1 MGFFIPAFLRLSISC
16 FVSSACFQGFLYI
29 WIMLSTRIFLTILLG
44 LFSWG
49 LIAQTSLPPRIYGD
63 TLHAPFYHGVASG
76 DPLSNSVIIWTRI
89 TPAPADFSSIP
100 VNYQLAQDS
109 LFLSIIS
116 SGATTTDSSSDWTV
130 KLDIAGLNPNTIYY
144 YRFDDNNSN
153 YSATGRTRTAPSG
166 AVSDLKFAI
175 FSCSSI
181 YSGYFNSYARVAEK
195 ADSLDAA
202 IHLGDYIYDFVDA
215 EEQVRVPSPY
225 PTVPDNLEEWR
236 DRQEYYLL
244 DPDLRAARAKLPWIC
259 MWDNHDQDCGGN
271 TSCSFLGGNKAFIEW
286 LPIRIPDS
294 SNFLNIY
301 RKVSFGN
308 LADILVVDALMFRH
322 GDTLANGEYN
332 MLGNDQFL
340 WLTQQLQSSTAKW
353 KLVPQQRMMGGWYT
367 NGIAPWLLD
376 IVPNDGPVF
385 DNGSWDGFP
394 GSKEMLFD
402 ILRNNNIDNFIALSG
417 DAHVS
422 IAQDLVENPHDSTL
436 YNPETG
442 IGSVGVE
449 FLPTSITRGN
459 MDESGA
465 PIGLFTTIN
474 NIDRQANPQHQFAD
488 LFNHGYGILHLKPDS
503 SIAQFWYT
511 PKLEV
516 SVQDSLGATLIVK
529 DGENH
534 WSREVG
540 FSSINESNTGSF
552 TLYPNPAH
560 NNLYLA
566 LNKTLLSHLQ
576 VEIIDLLG
584 KVVITQT
591 IPPISS
597 DAVYEINI
605 TSLPNGVYCLR
616 LNDLQIKKFIKN

>member
-1 MGFFIPAFLRLSISC
+1 MHSSRL
-16 FVSSACFQGFLYI
+16 L
-29 WIMLSTRIFLTILLG
+29 LTLLLG

-49 LIAQTSLPPRIYGD
+49 LFAQTSLPPRIYGD
-63 TLHAPFYHGVASG
+63 SLHAPFYHGVASG
-76 DPLSNSVIIWTRI
+76 DPLPNAVIIWTRI

-100 VNYQLAQDS
+100 VNYQVASDS
-109 LFLSIIS
+109 LFTSIIS
-116 SGATTTDSSSDWTV
+116 SGSASTDSSTDWTV
-130 KLDIAGLNPNTIYY
+130 KLDIIGLSPNTVYY
-144 YRFDDNNSN
+144 YRFDDNNGN
-153 YSATGRTRTAPSG
+153 YSVPGRTRTAPSG
-166 AVSDLKFAI
+166 IVSDLRFAI
-175 FSCSSI
+175 FSCSSV

-195 ADSLDAA
+195 ADSLNAA

-215 EEQVRVPSPY
+215 EEQIRVPSPY

-271 TSCSFLGGNKAFIEW
+271 YTCSFQGGNKAFIEW

-294 SNFLNIY
+294 SNYLNIY
-301 RKVSFGN
+301 RKVSFGD

-332 MLGNDQFL
+332 MLGDDQFS
-340 WLTQQLQSSTAKW
+340 WLTQQLLNSTAKW

-394 GSKEMLFD
+394 GSKAMLFNF
-402 ILRNNNIDNFIALSG
+402 LRINNIDNLIALSG

-422 IAQDLVENPHDSTL
+422 IAQDLIENPHDTSM

-442 IGSVGVE
+442 FGSVGVE
-449 FLPTSITRGN
+449 FLPTSVTRGN

-465 PIGLFTTIN
+465 PLGLFTTIN

-488 LFNHGYGILHLKPDS
+488 LFNHGYGIIHLKPDS

-516 SVQDSLGATLIVK
+516 SQQDSIGATLVVK

-540 FSSINESNTGSF
+540 FSSINEANSSPFN
-552 TLYPNPAH
+552 LYPNPSH
-560 NNLYLA
+560 TFLNMV
-566 LNKTLLSHLQ
+566 LNKPLLGLFRI
-576 VEIIDLLG
+576 EIIDMLG
-584 KVVITQT
+584 KVVFIQT
-591 IPPISS
+591 MSS
-597 DAVYEINI
+597 NSPNEIHQINI
-605 TSLPNGVYCLR
+605 SGLTNGFYFLR
-616 LNDLQIKKFIKN
+616 LNDHQIKKFIKN